1 MRERIFAALQYACLG
16 TGALLVS
23 MVALARLDGEVGRQ
37 SAIASFEA
45 TVRAPDQSLWSP
57 ERVKDYEASLSIVK
71 DEPLA
76 ILRIPD
82 LGLEV
87 PVYATSSELHLNRGA
102 GLIEGMGL
110 PDKGGNLGIAGHR
123 DGFFRVLKDITPG
136 ERDRD
141 RDEEPPAHLPR
152 RLDRGRGCHGPPA
165 ARRHGGPDHHARDLL
180 PVLFPGPRTP
190 AVHRA
195 RHVRVD
201 VDESR
206 QLSRR
211 FS

>member
-1 MRERIFAALQYACLG
+1 MRERIFAALQYACLA

-23 MVALARLDGEVGRQ
+23 MVVLARLDGEVGRQ

-71 DEPLA
+71 DEPIA

-123 DGFFRVLKDITPG
+123 DGFFRVLKDIAPG
-136 ERDRD
+136 ERIEIETRN
-141 RDEEPPAHLPR
+141 
-152 RLDRGRGCHGPPA
+152 
-165 ARRHGGPDHHARDLL
+165 RRHVFRVVSTEVVEATNLRPLADTADPTITLVTCYPFYFLGHAPQR
-180 PVLFPGPRTP
+180 FI
-190 AVHRA
+190 
-195 RHVRVD
+195 VRGTY
-201 VDESR
+201 EWT
-206 QLSRR
+206 
-211 FS
+211 

>member
-16 TGALLVS
+16 AGALLIS

-37 SAIASFEA
+37 TAIESFEA
-45 TVRAPDQSLWSP
+45 AARAPDQSLWSP

-71 DEPLA
+71 DAPLA

-87 PVYATSSELHLNRGA
+87 PVYATSSDLHLNRGA

-123 DGFFRVLKDITPG
+123 DGFFRVLKDIAPG
-136 ERDRD
+136 QKIEI
-141 RDEEPPAHLPR
+141 ETKN
-152 RLDRGRGCHGPPA
+152 RLHVFRVVSTEVVDPTDLRPLADTADPTITLVTCYPFYFLGHAPQRFIVRG
-165 ARRHGGPDHHARDLL
+165 
-180 PVLFPGPRTP
+180 TY
-190 AVHRA
+190 
-195 RHVRVD
+195 
-201 VDESR
+201 EWT
-206 QLSRR
+206 
-211 FS
+211 